1 MMRISSGLVQV
12 SFSLEPVHLWAGV
25 SPDNVS
31 LLVLDIPGDYD
42 DYVAFAYPDAL
53 LHLTAY
59 AAHPGH
65 AIHALYGH
73 AVRAKHADHSAQ
85 HFVLVLIRGPHP
97 RDDFA
102 FRPGGPSSATLSIWP
117 VQCITFRFVL
127 LL

>member
-25 SPDNVS
+25 SPDDVS
-31 LLVLDIPGDYD
+31 LLVLDLPGDHD

-65 AIHALYGH
+65 AVHAFYGH
-73 AVRAKHADHSAQ
+73 AVRAQHTDHCAQ
-85 HFVLVLIRGPHP
+85 HFVLVLIRGPYP

-102 FRPGGPSSATLSIWP
+102 FRPGRPSATLSIWP
-117 VQCITFRFVL
+117 VQCITFRFIL